1 MAGAGLHFAGDA
13 EHAGM
18 FEAIGGLEIIEGFM
32 EDEIGLALHTRQ
44 ARLDALIE
52 SCQALAERLHI
63 GLVTRG
69 VGWVGGAQ
77 VGGHAH
83 GDHPRIG
90 RQQPEVGIQAAGA
103 VGMVVFGI
111 SIDAVVSLFVMPML
125 VMVVV
130 PCFVSMLFAEMA

>member
-18 FEAIGGLEIIEGFM
+18 FKAIGGLEVVEGFM
-32 EDEIGLALHTRQ
+32 EDKICLTLHARQ
-44 ARLDALIE
+44 ARLEALIE
-52 SCQALAERLHI
+52 SRQALAERLRI
-63 GLVTRG
+63 GLVARG

-77 VGGHAH
+77 VGGHAR

-103 VGMVVFGI
+103 MGMVVFGI
-111 SIDAVVSLFVMPML
+111 SIDAVVSRL
-125 VMVVV
+125 VMAMLIVAVMFRLSPV
-130 PCFVSMLFAEMA
+130 LFAKMA

>member
-18 FEAIGGLEIIEGFM
+18 FKAIGGLEVVEGFM
-32 EDEIGLALHTRQ
+32 EDEIRLALHARQ
-44 ARLDALIE
+44 ARLEALIE
-52 SCQALAERLHI
+52 SRQTLAERLHI

-111 SIDAVVSLFVMPML
+111 SIGGAVSLL
-125 VMVVV
+125 VMAVMFRLGPV
-130 PCFVSMLFAEMA
+130 LFAKMA